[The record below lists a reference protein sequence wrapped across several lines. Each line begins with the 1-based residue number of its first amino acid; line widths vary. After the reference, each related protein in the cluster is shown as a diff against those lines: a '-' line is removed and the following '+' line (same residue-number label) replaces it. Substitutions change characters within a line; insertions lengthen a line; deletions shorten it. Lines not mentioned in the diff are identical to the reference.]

1 MRAIDTNIL
10 VRLVACDDEK
20 QTEAAL
26 ALVHGGAWVSHLV
39 LAEAI
44 WVLGSAYRLPR
55 GELINTLDNLLKH
68 ETLEIQEREVV
79 AAALE
84 VFRAGKK
91 VEFTDCLVLEIGR
104 KAGRRPLMTF
114 DRDLAKLDGVERV

>member
-1 MRAIDTNIL
+1 MRVIDTNIL
-10 VRLVACDDEK
+10 VRLVACDDDK
-20 QTEAAL
+20 QTEVAL
-26 ALVHGGAWVSHLV
+26 ALVRGGAWVSHLV

-44 WVLGSAYRLPR
+44 WVLGSAYRLAR

-84 VFRAGKK
+84 VFRAGKN
-91 VEFTDCLVLEIGR
+91 VEFTDCLVLEIAR
-104 KAGRRPLMTF
+104 KAGRRPLLTF
-114 DRDLAKLDGVERV
+114 DRDFAKLDGAERA